1 MTIQEVETF
10 ETSRPRKFELILGGK
25 QPPKKGNNWLS
36 KLNQWS
42 YFVARNSKIS
52 KVDLFLFQVNAKYIH
67 STALI
72 FFLPKEEPIIRYV
85 STVDFSDDY
94 ELMDILDNGDDGN
107 RTDLVRRL
115 ETDADIEQDNTMAGE
130 TGPA

>member
-10 ETSRPRKFELILGGK
+10 KEDNVMHLELVQGGK

-42 YFVARNSKIS
+42 YFVARNLKIS
-52 KVDLFLFQVNAKYIH
+52 KIDLFLFQVNAKYAH

-85 STVDFSDDY
+85 STTDFSDDY

-115 ETDADIEQDNTMAGE
+115 ESDADIEQDNTLVGE
-130 TGPA
+130 TRQP